1 MNSFTYNEKEFMLNG
16 KPFKVISGAM
26 HYFRIVPEYWLD
38 RLTKLKACGFNT
50 VETYIPW
57 NLHERAEGKFDFTG
71 ILDLERYITLA
82 EGLGLNLIIRPGPY
96 ICAEHDFGGL
106 PSWLL
111 NLVVTVAAVL
121 VFNLQHYDPTAI
133 SDKVRFNYFKNPM
146 KIRAKL
152 TYEYFVTAS

>member
-71 ILDLERYITLA
+71 ILDLER
-82 EGLGLNLIIRPGPY
+82 
-96 ICAEHDFGGL
+96 
-106 PSWLL
+106 
-111 NLVVTVAAVL
+111 
-121 VFNLQHYDPTAI
+121 
-133 SDKVRFNYFKNPM
+133 
-146 KIRAKL
+146 
-152 TYEYFVTAS
+152 